1 MKILHARAEHIIYS
15 KEISLCIDE
24 SAKVRGTG
32 IARRTPEYIAKK
44 IENRNA
50 VIALDLEKFAGV
62 CYIEIDDF
70 KNARL
75 ELKKAIDFG
84 KEKEAN
90 PWLSYIESTEGLR
103 AAAS

>member
-1 MKILHARAEHIIYS
+1 ML
-15 KEISLCIDE
+15 L
-24 SAKVRGTG
+24 
-32 IARRTPEYIAKK
+32 
-44 IENRNA
+44 
-50 VIALDLEKFAGV
+50 GV

-90 PWLSYIESTEGLR
+90 PWLSYIDSTEGLR
-103 AAAS
+103 AAASR

>member
-1 MKILHARAEHIIYS
+1 MLAVGLGLFFVFNVLDMSEINS
-15 KEISLCIDE
+15 KANLPRLIFSFWKNCLLKPPRDKGWNRKPGSLE
-24 SAKVRGTG
+24 M
-32 IARRTPEYIAKK
+32 
-44 IENRNA
+44 
-50 VIALDLEKFAGV
+50 LLGV

-103 AAAS
+103 AAASR